1 MGRGFGRGAGA
12 YRLHCWQNRWR
23 RPATS
28 TTGALECVWH
38 TLCLRQYCAASFRS
52 ALHRSA
58 WHLGP
63 PPPPAA
69 APLLAGTGD
78 GEELETPPTAASL
91 GGFWSSSSPCG
102 GSAPSAEP
110 EPELDPSPAAAAAA
124 SAAMDAAAE
133 LEVPLRS
140 MAAPSGDEPIEESR
154 RGGGAVRE
162 PRLLACLALM
172 SGGR

>member
-28 TTGALECVWH
+28 TTGDLECVWH
-38 TLCLRQYCAASFRS
+38 TLCLRLYCAASFRS

-63 PPPPAA
+63 PPAA

-78 GEELETPPTAASL
+78 GEELEAPPTAASL
-91 GGFWSSSSPCG
+91 GGFWSSSSACG

-110 EPELDPSPAAAAAA
+110 EPELEPSPAAAAAA
-124 SAAMDAAAE
+124 SAAMDAAATAE
-133 LEVPLRS
+133 LDEPLRDLSLRS
-140 MAAPSGDEPIEESR
+140 MEAPASE
-154 RGGGAVRE
+154 GGAARE
-162 PRLLACLALM
+162 MELWSCDGWLIC
-172 SGGR
+172 